1 MRPITQDKMDKLT
14 NFMENNSIDLIYIT
28 DWESARDVNM
38 RYLTGHIMDANLI
51 VTSGGETMLLPWD
64 VDLAEDHAQVD
75 TLVTDKDSR
84 HNPAD
89 YVKEVAKKDNP
100 VIGVNLGIPY
110 RYILEIKRKIPGVKF
125 FDKPHK
131 LADTFRDLRAT
142 KSPQELEKLIE
153 ASKIGNKAI
162 NDIRKFAEEKE
173 GTEND
178 LSFIVMKK
186 MREYGAEENSFP
198 SLVANVTRS
207 HMIHCHPSAGNSK
220 YSENGLAL
228 IDYGARIDGYVCD
241 ITIPLSFG
249 KLTAEQEKIKKTCFK
264 AYEEAIAAIDIG
276 VPLWKISEAA
286 VDVIEAAGYHMP
298 HGLGHGLGLTVH
310 DSPGIRQKPTEP
322 ERLEVWSEVLV
333 EEGMVFTIEPGVYV
347 KGLGG
352 QRLENDVMIRNGK
365 VEVYTNS
372 EPIEIE

>member
-14 NFMENNSIDLIYIT
+14 NFMKNNSIDLIYIT

-51 VTSGGETMLLPWD
+51 ITSGGETMLLPWD

-125 FDKPHK
+125 FEEPHK
-131 LADTFRDLRAT
+131 LADTFRNLRAT

-153 ASKIGNKAI
+153 AGKIGNKAI
-162 NDIRKFAEEKE
+162 NDIRKFAEEKD

-178 LSFIVMKK
+178 LSFLVMKK

-264 AYEEAIAAIDIG
+264 AYEEAIAAIEVG
-276 VPLWKISEAA
+276 VPLWKISQAA

-372 EPIEIE
+372 EPIEI

>member
-1 MRPITQDKMDKLT
+1 MDKLT
-14 NFMENNSIDLIYIT
+14 NFMKNNSIDLIYIT

-51 VTSGGETMLLPWD
+51 ITSGGETMLLPWD

-125 FDKPHK
+125 FEEPHK
-131 LADTFRDLRAT
+131 LADTFRNLRAT

-153 ASKIGNKAI
+153 AGKIGNKAI
-162 NDIRKFAEEKE
+162 NDIRKFAEEKD

-178 LSFIVMKK
+178 LSFLVMKK

-264 AYEEAIAAIDIG
+264 AYEEAIAAIEVG
-276 VPLWKISEAA
+276 VPLWKISQAA

-372 EPIEIE
+372 EPIEI

>member
-1 MRPITQDKMDKLT
+1 MDKLT
-14 NFMENNSIDLIYIT
+14 NFMEKNNIDLTFIT
-28 DWESARDVNM
+28 DWENARDVNM
-38 RYLTGHIMDANLI
+38 RYLTGHIMDSNLI
-51 VTSGGETMLLPWD
+51 ITSGGETILLPWD

-84 HNPAD
+84 QNPAN
-89 YVKEVAKKDNP
+89 YVKDAVKKDSP
-100 VIGVNLGIPY
+100 VIGFNLGIPY
-110 RYILEIKRKIPGVKF
+110 KFILDIKRKIPEVKF
-125 FDKPHK
+125 FEEPHK
-131 LADTFRDLRAT
+131 LANLFGNLRAT

-153 ASKIGNKAI
+153 AGKIGNKAI
-162 NDIRKFAEEKE
+162 SDIRKFAEEKV

-178 LSFIVMKK
+178 LSFLVMKK

-207 HMIHCHPSAGNSK
+207 HMIHCHPSAGNNK

-241 ITIPLSFG
+241 ITIPISFG
-249 KLTAEQEKIKKTCFK
+249 KLTEEQEKIKKTCFK

-276 VPLWKISEAA
+276 VPLWKISKTA
-286 VDVIEAAGYHMP
+286 VDIIEAAGYHMP

-322 ERLEVWSEVLV
+322 DRIAIWNEDVI

-372 EPIEIE
+372 EPIEI

>member
-1 MRPITQDKMDKLT
+1 MRPITQEKMDRLT
-14 NFMENNSIDLIYIT
+14 NFMEKNNIDLTFIT
-28 DWESARDVNM
+28 DWGNARDVNM

-51 VTSGGETMLLPWD
+51 VTSGGETTLLPWD

-84 HNPAD
+84 QNPAS
-89 YVKEVAKKDNP
+89 YVKEIAKNDSP
-100 VIGVNLGIPY
+100 VIGFNLSIPY
-110 RYILEIKRKIPGVKF
+110 RFILEIKGKMPEAKLF
-125 FDKPHK
+125 EEPHK
-131 LADTFRDLRAT
+131 LADLFRELRAT

-153 ASKIGNKAI
+153 AGKIGNKAI

-178 LSFIVMKK
+178 LSFLVMKK

-207 HMIHCHPSAGNSK
+207 HMIHCHPSAGNNK

-241 ITIPLSFG
+241 ITIPISFG
-249 KLTAEQEKIKKTCFK
+249 KLTEEQEKIKKTCFK

-276 VPLWKISEAA
+276 VPLWKISKAA

-322 ERLEVWSEVLV
+322 ERIAIWNEVVI

-372 EPIEIE
+372 EPIEI

>member
-1 MRPITQDKMDKLT
+1 MDKLT
-14 NFMENNSIDLIYIT
+14 KFMEKNSIDLIYIT

-125 FDKPHK
+125 FEEPHK
-131 LADTFRDLRAT
+131 LADTFRNLRAT
-142 KSPQELEKLIE
+142 KSSQELEKLIE
-153 ASKIGNKAI
+153 AGKIGNKAI

-178 LSFIVMKK
+178 LSFLVMKK

-241 ITIPLSFG
+241 IIF
-249 KLTAEQEKIKKTCFK
+249 
-264 AYEEAIAAIDIG
+264 
-276 VPLWKISEAA
+276 
-286 VDVIEAAGYHMP
+286 
-298 HGLGHGLGLTVH
+298 
-310 DSPGIRQKPTEP
+310 R
-322 ERLEVWSEVLV
+322 
-333 EEGMVFTIEPGVYV
+333 
-347 KGLGG
+347 
-352 QRLENDVMIRNGK
+352 
-365 VEVYTNS
+365 
-372 EPIEIE
+372 